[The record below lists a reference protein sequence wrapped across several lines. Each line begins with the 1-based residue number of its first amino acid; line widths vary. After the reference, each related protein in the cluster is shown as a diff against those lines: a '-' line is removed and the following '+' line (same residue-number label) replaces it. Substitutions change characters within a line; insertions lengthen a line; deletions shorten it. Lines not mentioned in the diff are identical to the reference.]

1 MLEQVSTTPFID
13 VHEIL
18 NRLERAE
25 EAIKDADTALD
36 INKHS
41 TKAIV
46 AKGEALYNVGE
57 FEKALVQFERGWRVR
72 QDPAIKSGMVKCR
85 DAIMNTVGS
94 TAMQDNLDM
103 LEMVIKQMR
112 EGKVKLTEDADP
124 EVLRE
129 ERRKA
134 AAEKKVSDKRL
145 LGKMNTDVQF
155 LEKFLK
161 IQTAENKKKVQITGL
176 QTRVN
181 NKATEA
187 LEYLEKRKNFWQQT
201 IMATKK

>member
-1 MLEQVSTTPFID
+1 M
-13 VHEIL
+13 
-18 NRLERAE
+18 
-25 EAIKDADTALD
+25 
-36 INKHS
+36 
-41 TKAIV
+41 
-46 AKGEALYNVGE
+46 AKGETLSNVGE

-72 QDPAIKSGMVKCR
+72 QDHAIKSGMVKCR

-94 TAMQDNLDM
+94 TAMQDNKDM

-112 EGKVKLTEDADP
+112 EGKVELTEDADP
-124 EVLRE
+124 RVLKQE
-129 ERRKA
+129 KRKA

-145 LGKMNTDVQF
+145 LGKLNTDVQF

-161 IQTAENKKKVQITGL
+161 TQTAENKKKVQITGL

-201 IMATKK
+201 VMATKK

>member
-1 MLEQVSTTPFID
+1 MLEQVSNSSFIA

-18 NRLERAE
+18 DRLERAE

>member
-1 MLEQVSTTPFID
+1 MLEQVSTTPFIAM
-13 VHEIL
+13 HEIL
-18 NRLERAE
+18 DRLERAE